1 MLAQI
6 ASFQSKSGCHCK
18 LCYLVARRVV
28 ETSQKMKG
36 IVVTVTFVPEQS
48 SPDMEETGP
57 EVSTPEAKP
66 EVTIP
71 EVKPDVR
78 TPEVKPKEASESR
91 VVVVCE
97 SEKAP
102 KTDPDMKAEERRH
115 MNERETAARTPL
127 VKVSTRIFFTEVKI

>member
-57 EVSTPEAKP
+57 EAKP

-102 KTDPDMKAEERRH
+102 KTDTDMKAEERRH
-115 MNERETAARTPL
+115 MNERETAARIPL